1 MTRWQRDVLLVLRND
16 MRALWPFSSLY
27 VAVLIYGVLQARGVV
42 DVGASSGVGIFLL
55 YGSAM
60 LCSTLLIHRHTP
72 ASPSAHWS
80 GLPHERSAVWAAK
93 WIVLAMLLVC
103 GVTALLISVNGQPD
117 PNGMIRPFTYARAAS
132 LSAAIAA
139 AALVA
144 SIKRELR
151 TVLLILLTLPLISVA
166 CVLLAF
172 LLLMDEVTHA
182 LFHPFVVLFATM
194 LAALTSWWLYHQRS
208 VSRTIVI
215 RVVTGSA
222 LLFASVIVS
231 RQPSIVYL
239 SEDPSLV
246 LLRESATADR
256 LAKVTVF
263 AEYDPRWND
272 SLNAGYTTLRLNM
285 EGAPE
290 NLRAD
295 WIFTSH
301 TAETEALK
309 DISKTVVTSGG
320 PGRTRFSSTLYTP
333 SLPLAPD
340 TRWLGG
346 LRTDGTSVSARRAAF
361 PDFWSVQAGELKNPE
376 RGKNPVD
383 GVVRF
388 SQPAIVARLQIE
400 NGTFNSALNQQWRIV
415 EHGGSEL
422 LCAKMS
428 SRCNES
434 YPTGTLVNLQLR
446 SELMVDN
453 SSLAFA
459 WVNASRNEAVELSTA
474 TMATK
479 YQNPDLMF
487 LPSAT
492 LMIEWLLVPRYEGTN
507 SAQLDDA
514 WLRDAELVIVR
525 WEPVGA
531 LSVPI
536 TAMGAD

>member
-1 MTRWQRDVLLVLRND
+1 MTRWQRDVLHVMRYD

-27 VAVLIYGVLQARGVV
+27 VAVLIYGVLQARGAVNI
-42 DVGASSGVGIFLL
+42 GASSGVGIFLL

-60 LCSTLLIHRHTP
+60 LFSTLLIHRHTP

-93 WIVLAMLLVC
+93 WIVLVMLLAC
-103 GVTALLISVNGQPD
+103 GVTALLISVNNQPD
-117 PNGMIRPFTYARAAS
+117 PNGVIRPFTYTRAAS

-139 AALVA
+139 AALIA

-182 LFHPFVVLFATM
+182 LFHPFVVLFATV
-194 LAALTSWWLYHQRS
+194 LAALTSWWLYQQRS
-208 VSRTIVI
+208 VSSTIVI

-246 LLRESATADR
+246 LRRESATADR

-263 AEYDPRWND
+263 AEYDPRRND

-301 TAETEALK
+301 AAETEALK
-309 DISKTVVTSGG
+309 DISKTVVTAGG

-346 LRTDGTSVSARRAAF
+346 LRTDDTPVSARTAAI
-361 PDFWSVQAGELKNPE
+361 PDLWFVQAGELKNTDRE
-376 RGKNPVD
+376 KNPVD

-388 SQPAIVARLQIE
+388 SQPAIIARLQLE
-400 NGTFNSALNQQWRIV
+400 NGTFTDVPGQQWQIV
-415 EHGGSEL
+415 ERGGSEL
-422 LCAKMS
+422 LCAQMS
-428 SRCNES
+428 SRCGES
-434 YPTGTLVNLQLR
+434 YPFGTLVRLQLHG
-446 SELMVDN
+446 ELMIPN
-453 SSLAFA
+453 SSLSFA
-459 WVNASRNEAVELSTA
+459 LVNASRREAVELSTA
-474 TMATK
+474 ITTTK
-479 YQNPDLMF
+479 HQTPDLMF
-487 LPSAT
+487 LPSAA
-492 LMIEWLLVPRYEGTN
+492 LMIDWLLVPRYEGTN

-536 TAMGAD
+536 TAKGAD